1 MSKFFL
7 YFLITL
13 TFLFAEDCSV
23 KSEVLKLLKAE
34 LSQKISLS
42 DFEIELDHWV
52 EKWSDERE
60 KDQKLDV
67 KNWYVSPQQNR
78 FRVELSGF
86 KKEKK
91 LFGKIKFYAEIPVLT
106 RFINPGEEIEK
117 GDLCIQHVEIDSSQK
132 QYLTSEE
139 DIIGKTAR
147 HTPLKPGVPILQHL
161 LKAPVIVKKGEILE
175 VVFERRNLRIT
186 NKGVALKDAIKAE
199 NIPIEIIAQD
209 PKLPKKTIYAS
220 VTSRH
225 SAKVNL

>member
-13 TFLFAEDCSV
+13 TFLFAEESAV
-23 KSEVLKLLKAE
+23 KNEVLKLLRAE
-34 LSQKISLS
+34 LSQKISLT

-52 EKWSDERE
+52 EKWEDERE
-60 KDQKLDV
+60 KDQKLDA

-91 LFGKIKFYAEIPVLT
+91 IFGKIKFYAEIPVLT

-117 GDLCIQHVEIDSSQK
+117 GDLSIQHVEIDSSQK

-147 HTPLKPGVPILQHL
+147 HAPLKPGAPILQHF
-161 LKAPVIVKKGEILE
+161 LKAPIIVKKGEILE
-175 VVFERRNLRIT
+175 VIFERRNLRIT

-199 NIPIEIIAQD
+199 KIPIEIIAHD